1 MTTRE
6 KPARHAAPDAHDLHD
21 DGVMEDLVEW
31 VEIIVKDAVDE
42 VERMSDG
49 GTPADVFAETVA
61 FKAKG
66 SFEDLLVNHYGE
78 D

>member
-1 MTTRE
+1 
-6 KPARHAAPDAHDLHD
+6 
-21 DGVMEDLVEW
+21 MEDLVEW
-31 VEIIVKDAVDE
+31 VQVIVKGAVDE

-61 FKAKG
+61 YKAKVG
-66 SFEDLLVNHYGE
+66 FEQMLVNHYGK